1 MNLRNLLGPGLA
13 VLGFAA
19 LSCCAP
25 SCKAQ
30 EVDPD
35 HFALTGVET
44 YPGGNAPAARAI
56 KSTKKLQPAAEAKQ
70 AKLAQPVVQERKSPS
85 APAAD
90 PAKLAPA
97 ALRERKASPSTPKKS
112 ATPAP
117 SN

>member
-13 VLGFAA
+13 VFGFAA

-35 HFALTGVET
+35 HFTLTGVET
-44 YPGGNAPAARAI
+44 YPEGNAPAARAI
-56 KSTKKLQPAAEAKQ
+56 KSGKKLPETNQ
-70 AKLAQPVVQERKSPS
+70 AKLMQPVVQERKTPL

>member
-44 YPGGNAPAARAI
+44 YPEGNAPAARAT
-56 KSTKKLQPAAEAKQ
+56 KSTKKHHSKKHHKAATSTDA
-70 AKLAQPVVQERKSPS
+70 S
-85 APAAD
+85 AP
-90 PAKLAPA
+90 K
-97 ALRERKASPSTPKKS
+97 
-112 ATPAP
+112 
-117 SN
+117 